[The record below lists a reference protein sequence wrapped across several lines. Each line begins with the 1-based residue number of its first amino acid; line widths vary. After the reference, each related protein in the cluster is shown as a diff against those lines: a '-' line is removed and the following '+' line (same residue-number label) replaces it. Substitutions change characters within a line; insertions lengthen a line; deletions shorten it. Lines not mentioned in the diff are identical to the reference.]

1 MKELF
6 LESIE
11 AVFGTAFFF
20 GILGGA
26 AALAEYIISVL
37 L

>member
-11 AVFGTAFFF
+11 AVLGTAGFF

-26 AALAEYIISVL
+26 AALAEYIIGVFL
-37 L
+37 

>member
-6 LESIE
+6 LESLE
-11 AVFGTAFFF
+11 TVLGAAGFF

-26 AALAEYIISVL
+26 AALAEYLINVL